1 MKDSAIHEERSICAI
16 SICDTILS
24 GVGDSIGKGE
34 GAGVGVGVGLGT
46 GDGIG
51 VGVGVGLIGAED
63 VHATVNN
70 KVEISNVSD
79 NCLIMVFNWPYEI
92 IELILCDGTATNQCT
107 E

>member
-24 GVGDSIGKGE
+24 GVGDGIGEGE

-51 VGVGVGLIGAED
+51 VGVGVGLVGAED
-63 VHATVNN
+63 VQATVNN
-70 KVEISNVSD
+70 KVEISVEISNVSD
-79 NCLIMVFNWPYEI
+79 NCLIMVFN
-92 IELILCDGTATNQCT
+92 
-107 E
+107 